1 MELLIGV
8 AEFLFSILKIAM
20 AKIQNYDLADFDKE
34 ITGWIHQC
42 L

>member
-8 AEFLFSILKIAM
+8 AEFFSILEIAM
-20 AKIQNYDLADFDKE
+20 AKIHNYDFADFDKE